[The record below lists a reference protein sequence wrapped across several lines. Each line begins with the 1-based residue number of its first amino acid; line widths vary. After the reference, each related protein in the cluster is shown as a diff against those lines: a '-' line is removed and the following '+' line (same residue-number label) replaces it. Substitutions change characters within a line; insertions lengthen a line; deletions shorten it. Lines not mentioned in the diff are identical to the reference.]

1 MSKLRKYINRQEG
14 GDEQEFLKNW
24 YSKRK
29 IKDKYIQEAYELD
42 KPNIMKNLN
51 NFKDFTYVDSI
62 KGGNS
67 KEMQGLVKGQF
78 QIPNKVLIKKGLNK
92 EDLNETKLHELNH
105 YSTYDK
111 SGDYMTTIHQNIVDS
126 ELLPKEYRNKEYQND
141 YYSDPREVHSRIMVL
156 RKDAGFKPDKPVT
169 MKDLDGYLK
178 KKEVRDKKGNL
189 LHYKLP
195 SNVNDIFNNAKDHD
209 SILNM
214 LNYMAVNESTDNGV
228 IKAQEGIGNPILDNT
243 FVSKKY
249 INPLDKQRINRE
261 HYKSLIDSKKS
272 YLNPQSNTSQRVK
285 NIGLQIE
292 ANEKINSRQDKANML
307 GLALAPVPV
316 LGEIYN
322 TGNMMAQGTVDALQ
336 GEYSNAVISAIPYGI
351 GKINKVPGVLN
362 KAYKL
367 NPFAKGNVLNRFDKN
382 SFLRQVDN
390 ETYQEGIESG
400 LIRGKQNIP
409 IGEKGSINL
418 NKSFGDDAYYRKGQ
432 PYYNN
437 QSKNPYMYEVQ
448 KGEESFIPKVNGRT
462 KNYSTENTDI
472 RVSKSPIP
480 VKESNIYKHHWL
492 RGYEKQQQGGK
503 GSFVNAE
510 AGEVYKDKQGNI
522 MKVSDE
528 APSHDDGVLVDENE
542 NLHNASYNNGGVV
555 IDANSVLSATHENR
569 DSSDKSY
576 GLVDELIKIKPKEL
590 KQYGDMLG
598 LKVKSKK
605 TVSPSK
611 AFELLRDSKI
621 KQVNK
626 LLNVEDDV
634 FADSFKRNSI
644 KANLQQANSLISDEE
659 LYDTLFQIQEQKK
672 LI

>member
-1 MSKLRKYINRQEG
+1 MSKLRKYINKQEG

-78 QIPNKVLIKKGLNK
+78 QIPNKVLIKKGLTK

-209 SILNM
+209 AILNM
-214 LNYMAVNESTDNGV
+214 LNYMAVNEPTDNGV
-228 IKAQEGIGNPILDNT
+228 IKAQ
-243 FVSKKY
+243 
-249 INPLDKQRINRE
+249 
-261 HYKSLIDSKKS
+261 
-272 YLNPQSNTSQRVK
+272 
-285 NIGLQIE
+285 
-292 ANEKINSRQDKANML
+292 
-307 GLALAPVPV
+307 
-316 LGEIYN
+316 
-322 TGNMMAQGTVDALQ
+322 TGN
-336 GEYSNAVISAIPYGI
+336 
-351 GKINKVPGVLN
+351 
-362 KAYKL
+362 
-367 NPFAKGNVLNRFDKN
+367 KGL
-382 SFLRQVDN
+382 
-390 ETYQEGIESG
+390 
-400 LIRGKQNIP
+400 
-409 IGEKGSINL
+409 
-418 NKSFGDDAYYRKGQ
+418 
-432 PYYNN
+432 
-437 QSKNPYMYEVQ
+437 
-448 KGEESFIPKVNGRT
+448 
-462 KNYSTENTDI
+462 
-472 RVSKSPIP
+472 
-480 VKESNIYKHHWL
+480 
-492 RGYEKQQQGGK
+492 
-503 GSFVNAE
+503 VNAE

-605 TVSPSK
+605 IVSPSK